1 MADDGFQKVDQ
12 SDNMLYGPR
21 KLLLCG
27 FAAEVQP
34 KFITLLDMIG
44 LSSIPLVWVTQDQA
58 DIHVGELVQ
67 LDDGAGTGAS
77 SELPRAIIMSGI
89 SQNELHT
96 LMAGC
101 RKSGMQQP
109 LWATLT
115 PTSESWPIQNLLKEL
130 ASEHQAMQKIK
141 EQQEKS

>member
-1 MADDGFQKVDQ
+1 MTDSGFQKVSQ
-12 SDNMLYGPR
+12 SDKPLYGPR

-27 FAAEVQP
+27 FAADVQS
-34 KFITLLDMIG
+34 KFIKLLDMIG
-44 LSSIPLVWVTQDQA
+44 IAQLPLVWVTNDQA
-58 DIHVGELVQ
+58 DTHVGELMQ
-67 LDDGAGTGAS
+67 LEEGSGSGVT

-89 SQNELHT
+89 TQNELHA

-115 PTSESWPIQNLLKEL
+115 PTSETWSIQDLLKEL
-130 ASEHQAMQKIK
+130 AAEHRAMQKRN
-141 EQQEKS
+141 Q

>member
-1 MADDGFQKVDQ
+1 MTDGGFQKVDQ
-12 SDNMLYGPR
+12 SDNLLYGPR

-34 KFITLLDMIG
+34 KFISLLDMID
-44 LSSIPLVWVTQDQA
+44 LSAIPLVWVTEDQA

-67 LDDGAGTGAS
+67 LENGAGSGAS
-77 SELPRAIIMSGI
+77 SELPRAIVMSGI

-115 PTSESWPIQNLLKEL
+115 PTSETWPIQNLLKEL
-130 ASEHQAMQKIK
+130 AVEHEALKKRKQ
-141 EQQEKS
+141 

>member
-1 MADDGFQKVDQ
+1 MSEAEFQKVNQ
-12 SDNMLYGPR
+12 SDEALYGPR

-34 KFITLLDMIG
+34 NFNKLLEIIG
-44 LSSIPLVWVTQDQA
+44 LSGLPLVWVTEDQA
-58 DIHVGELVQ
+58 DMQVGELVQ
-67 LDDGAGTGAS
+67 LADGTGTDAS
-77 SELPRAIIMSGI
+77 SNLPRAIIMSGI
-89 SQNELHT
+89 SQNELHM

-115 PTSESWPIQNLLKEL
+115 PTSETWPIQNLLKEL
-130 ASEHQAMQKIK
+130 AAEHRAMQKK
-141 EQQEKS
+141 KQ

>member
-1 MADDGFQKVDQ
+1 MPDDGFQKVDQ
-12 SDNMLYGPR
+12 SENLLYGPR

-27 FAAEVQP
+27 FTADVQP
-34 KFITLLDMIG
+34 KFISLLDMIG
-44 LSSIPLVWVTQDQA
+44 LAAIPLVWVTEDQA
-58 DIHVGELVQ
+58 DIQVGDLAK
-67 LDDGAGTGAS
+67 LDNGSGSGAS
-77 SELPRAIIMSGI
+77 SGLPRAIIMSGI

-115 PTSESWPIQNLLKEL
+115 PTSETWPIQNLLKEL
-130 ASEHQAMQKIK
+130 AAEHEAMKKHRQ
-141 EQQEKS
+141 

>member
-1 MADDGFQKVDQ
+1 MTDGGFQKVDQ
-12 SDNMLYGPR
+12 SDNLLYGPR

-27 FAAEVQP
+27 FAAEVQA
-34 KFITLLDMIG
+34 KFIALLDMID
-44 LSSIPLVWVTQDQA
+44 LSAIPLVWVTENQA

-67 LDDGAGTGAS
+67 LEDGAGSGAS
-77 SELPRAIIMSGI
+77 SDLPRAIIMSGI
-89 SQNELHT
+89 NQNELHT

-115 PTSESWPIQNLLKEL
+115 PDSETWPIRDLLKEL
-130 ASEHQAMQKIK
+130 AAEHEAMKKRRQ
-141 EQQEKS
+141 

>member
-44 LSSIPLVWVTQDQA
+44 LSSIPLVWVTQDQT

-130 ASEHQAMQKIK
+130 AAEHQAMQKIK

>member
-1 MADDGFQKVDQ
+1 MPNDGFQKVDQ
-12 SDNMLYGPR
+12 SDNLLYGPR

-27 FAAEVQP
+27 FAAEVQQ
-34 KFITLLDMIG
+34 KFITLLDVIG

-77 SELPRAIIMSGI
+77 SGLPRAIIVSGI

-130 ASEHQAMQKIK
+130 AAEHRAMQKIK
-141 EQQEKS
+141 K

>member
-1 MADDGFQKVDQ
+1 MTDDGFQKVDQ
-12 SDNMLYGPR
+12 SDNLLYGPR

-27 FAAEVQP
+27 FAAEAQP
-34 KFITLLDMIG
+34 KFISLLDMIA

-77 SELPRAIIMSGI
+77 SELPRAIIVSGI

-130 ASEHQAMQKIK
+130 AAEHRAMQKIK
-141 EQQEKS
+141 G